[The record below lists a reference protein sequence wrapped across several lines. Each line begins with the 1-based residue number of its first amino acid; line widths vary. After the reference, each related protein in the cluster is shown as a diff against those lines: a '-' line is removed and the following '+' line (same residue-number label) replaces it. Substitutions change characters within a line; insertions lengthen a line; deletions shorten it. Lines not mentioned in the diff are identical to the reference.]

1 MKPLWLSLAGSDAE
15 TLFSGL
21 FRKFFCHASRDYF
34 AGLSAAKETHLDG
47 KVVPAYLLH
56 IKDLAIALRYGKSIW
71 IFLANWS
78 FDHFQLLKIHSFS
91 DPMFNIVSKKGLNI
105 FDISIGSFL
114 SEKLMQLKKVFQIT
128 ILSKKMCI
136 SCLLLWT
143 GNTNFLLR
151 IVEYFFEAHQ
161 IFWKKSYLIVWII
174 CFCVLF

>member
-91 DPMFNIVSKKGLNI
+91 DPMFNIVSKKGWNI
-105 FDISIGSFL
+105 FDISI
-114 SEKLMQLKKVFQIT
+114 KVAFCQKNWCS
-128 ILSKKMCI
+128 SKKYSKSLSWAKKCVYVVYCYGREI
-136 SCLLLWT
+136 
-143 GNTNFLLR
+143 
-151 IVEYFFEAHQ
+151 Q
-161 IFWKKSYLIVWII
+161 IFCSG
-174 CFCVLF
+174 